1 MMSLCNDLEPL
12 VETIADGSL
21 ESSPEHAAHFESCD
35 VCRGRLARARSIH
48 ALLATRE
55 APTPPASFTSDV
67 MARIQRER
75 WRGEQVVDLGFN
87 LAIAAGV
94 LLIVGGALGLAW
106 SFGLLTFGVDARS
119 LLATVTNQWV
129 DRAVQQLQTIVTAIV
144 LLTMALGLWWWI
156 ESSEFQS

>member
-1 MMSLCNDLEPL
+1 MSLCDDLEPL
-12 VETIADGSL
+12 VEAVADGSL
-21 ESSPEHAAHFESCD
+21 EPSPEHTAHFASCD
-35 VCRGRLARARSIH
+35 VCREQLEHARAIH
-48 ALLATRE
+48 SLLATRE
-55 APTPPASFTSDV
+55 EPMPPASFTANV

-75 WRGEQVVDLGFN
+75 WQGEQVVDLGFN

-106 SFGLLTFGVDARS
+106 SFGLVTFGIDARS
-119 LLATVTNQWV
+119 LLATVANQWV
-129 DRAVQQLQTIVTAIV
+129 DRAVQQLQTIVMAIV